1 MLKQI
6 KRLEVKAAPAHSL
19 HSEEQACRGGSSG
32 RASAMKRWHAGRLDR
47 VDHLCS
53 CVWAV
58 STIRASAML
67 LLLALASCCRCL
79 PLSEDGALRSL
90 HGASTELP
98 RLPVL
103 PVFRAC
109 GHMVCRQHTDSQTGA
124 STY

>member
-47 VDHLCS
+47 VDHLC
-53 CVWAV
+53 
-58 STIRASAML
+58 SAML